1 VLLMSRLT
9 SSTMSRN
16 TSFLLYL
23 SPGRRQLTAPVTV
36 SVAFLAC
43 CVDCACRQNNETR
56 ALVKK
61 N

>member
-1 VLLMSRLT
+1 MSRLT

-36 SVAFLAC
+36 RVAFFAC
-43 CVDCACRQNNETR
+43 CVDVACSVT
-56 ALVKK
+56 
-61 N
+61 